1 MNSPHSQLTIDTI
14 DIMSL
19 REIITIPNQVLK
31 TKAKKITHFD
41 KDLQTLID
49 DMVETLRDAPGV
61 GLAAPQVNILQ
72 RLIVVEYGEE
82 DEGEEVSE
90 PNLFVMVNPEIT
102 RESEET
108 VIGTEGC
115 LSIPNFF
122 GDVER
127 SYAVTVKA
135 KNRHG
140 KNMKVKAKGWLAR
153 IIQHE
158 IDHLDGILF
167 IDKALKIYNKEEMDA
182 LIEEEDLE
190 SEEE

>member
-1 MNSPHSQLTIDTI
+1 
-14 DIMSL
+14 
-19 REIITIPNQVLK
+19 
-31 TKAKKITHFD
+31 
-41 KDLQTLID
+41 
-49 DMVETLRDAPGV
+49 
-61 GLAAPQVNILQ
+61 
-72 RLIVVEYGEE
+72 
-82 DEGEEVSE
+82 
-90 PNLFVMVNPEIT
+90 MVNPKIT

-127 SYAVTVKA
+127 PYAVTVKA

-158 IDHLDGILF
+158 VDHLDGVLF
-167 IDKALKIYNKEEMDA
+167 IDKALKIYSKEEMEA
-182 LIEEEDLE
+182 MLEEEELEIEEE
-190 SEEE
+190 